1 MIQKWTKDMNTHFA
15 KETMQMEN
23 KHAKVCSTTLAFKKM
38 QIEIDDTILLHS
50 H

>member
-1 MIQKWTKDMNTHFA
+1 MNTHFA